1 MVDVEDFLRQKGIPF
16 KLHTHPPVMTGE
28 ELEALALPGLPCK
41 NLFLRD
47 QKKRR
52 YMLFVLPVS
61 ERADIQKLAEC
72 AGERKLSFVN
82 AETLNDK
89 LGVKPGAVSPF
100 GLLNDNKKSVE
111 LFLSRKVAEA
121 PLLHFHPD
129 RNTASLE
136 LTGEGFRNFLSVLG
150 HKIVIV
156 D

>member
-121 PLLHFHPD
+121 PLLHFHPN